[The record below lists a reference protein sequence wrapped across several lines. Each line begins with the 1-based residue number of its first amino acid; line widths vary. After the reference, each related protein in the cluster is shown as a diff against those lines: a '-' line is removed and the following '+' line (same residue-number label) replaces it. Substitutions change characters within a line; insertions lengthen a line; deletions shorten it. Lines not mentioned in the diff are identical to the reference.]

1 MEKNGGIN
9 PLYLLGGGFFMLIV
23 LGVVIWAIWKYSGG
37 TPAPAPV
44 TTPRAPAPVGSPESG
59 PAPAPDTPYVPA
71 PVTTPRAPAPMGSP
85 VPAPTP
91 SPGSLQP
98 RVVGLASPFNNA
110 NLTAECTSQPPWSQ
124 WSITAWPA
132 GSVVKQVVVAFS
144 TEPRPSWPTS
154 TQLSLGIGSQYFT
167 NLDVWAAFNVPYTGT
182 VNLWDVASGYIMAQQ
197 TVTNASTV
205 IFPGAVHY

>member
-1 MEKNGGIN
+1 MEEKGGIN
-9 PLYLLGGGFFMLIV
+9 PLDLLGGGFFMLIV

-37 TPAPAPV
+37 SPAPGPEPTTSPGIAPGPPPR
-44 TTPRAPAPVGSPESG
+44 TPPG
-59 PAPAPDTPYVPA
+59 
-71 PVTTPRAPAPMGSP
+71 PAPMGSP
-85 VPAPTP
+85 VPAPSGLGVGSFAPAPT
-91 SPGSLQP
+91 PGSLQP

-110 NLTAECTSQPPWSQ
+110 NLTAECTSQPPWTQ
-124 WSITAWPA
+124 WSTTAWPA